1 MEISLRARVRAG
13 DPDAFRQLFD
23 EHAAVVHRHAVRMT
37 GNWVMADDIVSLT
50 FLEAWR
56 LRERVFPGDDSLRPW
71 LLGIATNVA
80 RNTARAARRHQAALT
95 RVPPPDPVPDFADE
109 VTQRLADTE
118 ELAATQKA
126 LSKMRR
132 GEREVFT
139 LCVWEGL
146 DAATTAEALGVAVG
160 TVRARLSRARKR
172 LRKLTELELD
182 GGAGGVGRASRT
194 DSTDGTDRVNGR
206 SGSRGT
212 EGGLGQSGVQR
223 PAAVG
228 QPLGSRLQAARS
240 TQEKK
245 R

>member
-1 MEISLRARVRAG
+1 METSLRARVRAG

-95 RVPPPDPVPDFADE
+95 RVPPPEPVPDFADE

-118 ELAATQKA
+118 ELAAAQKA

-146 DAATTAEALGVAVG
+146 DAATAAEALGVAVG

-182 GGAGGVGRASRT
+182 GGTAGVGLTSRT
-194 DSTDGTDRVNGR
+194 DSTDGTDRMNGR

-228 QPLGSRLQAARS
+228 QSLGSRHQAARS

>member
-23 EHAAVVHRHAVRMT
+23 EHASVVYRHAVRMT
-37 GNWVMADDIVSLT
+37 GNWVMADDAVSLT

-56 LRERVFPGDDSLRPW
+56 LRERVLPGDDSLRPW
-71 LLGIATNVA
+71 LLGIATNVT
-80 RNTARAARRHQAALT
+80 RNMARAARRHQAALI
-95 RVPPPDPVPDFADE
+95 RVPPPDPVPDIADG
-109 VTQRLADTE
+109 VAQRLLDEE
-118 ELAATQKA
+118 ELAAAREA
-126 LSKMRR
+126 LSTMRR

-146 DAATTAEALGVAVG
+146 DAATVAEALGVAVG

-182 GGAGGVGRASRT
+182 GGAGGHGRLNAMGGI
-194 DSTDGTDRVNGR
+194 DGTGGAGSTPGETAQRGR
-206 SGSRGT
+206 QRLAADGQIP
-212 EGGLGQSGVQR
+212 GGR
-223 PAAVG
+223 H
-228 QPLGSRLQAARS
+228 QAARS
-240 TQEKK
+240 TQEK

>member
-1 MEISLRARVRAG
+1 
-13 DPDAFRQLFD
+13 
-23 EHAAVVHRHAVRMT
+23 MT

-118 ELAATQKA
+118 ELAAAQKA

-146 DAATTAEALGVAVG
+146 DAATAAEALGVAVG
-160 TVRARLSRARKR
+160 TVRARLSRARRR

-182 GGAGGVGRASRT
+182 GGAGGVGRTSRT

-228 QPLGSRLQAARS
+228 QSLGSRLQAARS

>member
-1 MEISLRARVRAG
+1 METSLGARVRAG

-146 DAATTAEALGVAVG
+146 DAATAAEALGVAVG
-160 TVRARLSRARKR
+160 TVRARLSRARRR

-182 GGAGGVGRASRT
+182 GGAGGVGRTSRT
-194 DSTDGTDRVNGR
+194 DSTDGTDRMNGR

-223 PAAVG
+223 SAAVG
-228 QPLGSRLQAARS
+228 QSLGSRHQAARS

>member
-1 MEISLRARVRAG
+1 VEISLRARVQAG

-23 EHAAVVHRHAVRMT
+23 EHASVVHRHAVRMT
-37 GNWVMADDIVSLT
+37 GNWVLADDLVSLT

-56 LRERVFPGDDSLRPW
+56 LRERVLPGEDSLRPW
-71 LLGIATNVA
+71 LLGIATNVT
-80 RNTARAARRHQAALT
+80 RNTARAARRHRAALS
-95 RVPPPDPVPDFADE
+95 RLPPPDPVPDFADE

-118 ELAATQKA
+118 ELAAAQRA
-126 LSKMRR
+126 LSRLRR

-146 DAATTAEALGVAVG
+146 DAATAAEALGVAVG

-172 LRKLTELELD
+172 LRKLTELELNR
-182 GGAGGVGRASRT
+182 GAGNAGSMN
-194 DSTDGTDRVNGR
+194 GTGGTG
-206 SGSRGT
+206 GSHGT
-212 EGGLGQSGVQR
+212 EGGIGQSEVQR
-223 PAAVG
+223 LAAVG
-228 QPLGSRLQAARS
+228 QIPGSRHQAARS

>member
-1 MEISLRARVRAG
+1 METSLRARVRAG

-118 ELAATQKA
+118 ELAAAQKA

-146 DAATTAEALGVAVG
+146 DAATAAEALGVAVG

-182 GGAGGVGRASRT
+182 GGTAGVGLTSRT
-194 DSTDGTDRVNGR
+194 DSTDGTDRMNGR

-228 QPLGSRLQAARS
+228 QSLGSRHQAARS